1 MSCVQGYLL
10 YDVDHTCYEQ
20 INWYF
25 PFLILTIAALV
36 VCWVADCLER
46 STNILHSMLWW
57 LSFCE
62 DILMVIL
69 VGMYANGQVKGDR
82 SLSMAA
88 FMVHILL
95 NLCFV
100 VIHQKAIVP
109 SSSLEYKQ
117 VEKDF
122 KWTYWLC
129 NSLAYI
135 FNFKIALI
143 LIS

>member
-57 LSFCE
+57 LAFCE

-100 VIHQKAIVP
+100 VIH
-109 SSSLEYKQ
+109 
-117 VEKDF
+117 
-122 KWTYWLC
+122 
-129 NSLAYI
+129 
-135 FNFKIALI
+135 
-143 LIS
+143 